1 MNDLFNM
8 DLNSGMSFLDKKKS
22 QNDGIYRPSLDLA
35 KDKKKGYK
43 STVRFLP
50 NFSPTEG
57 IGENALEKVLHY
69 VKLPDYP
76 NLNGYYDSMKN
87 FKDERCAL
95 TETFWNLKNSDSA
108 LEQEKA
114 QLISRSTK
122 YYSYIQVLED
132 ENQPDLV
139 GKIMIMAFGHKI
151 KEKINQERVGEIND
165 PSNVY
170 DLAKGKDFVLLVKEI
185 GGYPN
190 YDSSQFKQE
199 TSSICLPVEKDG
211 VMELKKIP
219 TETVDGV
226 LTIPSNFQEKVKEY
240 LLTRDTE
247 VSSYA
252 PVKWDDETRGKV
264 NQIVGHLTNNPIVSA
279 NSQISSVASTGDES
293 FFDDESATEE
303 TETATATV
311 ESVSSEDEA
320 DFFG

>member
-1 MNDLFNM
+1 MDGLFNM

-43 STVRFLP
+43 STIRFLP
-50 NFSPTEG
+50 NFSAKG

-69 VKLPDYP
+69 VKLPNLP

-122 YYSYIQVLED
+122 YYSYIQVIED
-132 ENQPDLV
+132 ENQPELV

-151 KEKINQERVGEIND
+151 KEKINQERVGEINE
-165 PSNVY
+165 PCNVY
-170 DLAKGKDFVLLVKEI
+170 DLAKGKDFVLLVKEV
-185 GGYPN
+185 GGFPN

-211 VMELKKIP
+211 ETTMKKLP
-219 TETVDGV
+219 TEEVNEV
-226 LTIPSNFQEKVKEY
+226 LTIPVKYQDKVREY
-240 LLTRDTE
+240 LLERDTE
-247 VSSYA
+247 LSAYA
-252 PVKWDDETRGKV
+252 PVKWDEETRNKV
-264 NQIVGHLTNNPIVSA
+264 NQIVAHLTNNPVVGA
-279 NSQISSVASTGDES
+279 NNEINSVASSGDDS
-293 FFDDESATEE
+293 FFDDESESEE
-303 TETATATV
+303 VSLETASANTV
-311 ESVSSEDEA
+311 EDED
-320 DFFG
+320 DFFGE

>member
-35 KDKKKGYK
+35 LDKKKGYK

-50 NFSPTEG
+50 NFSAEG

-69 VKLPDYP
+69 VKLPNLP

-87 FKDERCAL
+87 FKDERCSL
-95 TETFWNLKNSDSA
+95 TETFWNLKNSESA

-165 PSNVY
+165 PCNVY

-185 GGYPN
+185 GGFPN

-199 TSSICLPVEKDG
+199 TSSICLPVEVDG
-211 VMELKKIP
+211 KTELKKLP
-219 TETVDGV
+219 TEEVNDV
-226 LTIPSNFQEKVKEY
+226 LTVPAKYQEKVKEY
-240 LLTRDTE
+240 LLVRDTE
-247 VSSYA
+247 LSAYA
-252 PVKWDDETRGKV
+252 PVKWDEETRNKV
-264 NQIVGHLTNNPIVSA
+264 NQIVSHLTNNPVVGA
-279 NSQISSVASTGDES
+279 NAEINSVASTGDDA
-293 FFDDESATEE
+293 FFDDASESEEVSLEATP
-303 TETATATV
+303 A
-311 ESVSSEDEA
+311 SSGSTDED
-320 DFFG
+320 DFFGE

>member
-1 MNDLFNM
+1 MDGLFNM

-35 KDKKKGYK
+35 LDKKKGYK

-50 NFSPTEG
+50 NFSAEG

-69 VKLPDYP
+69 VKLPNLP

-87 FKDERCAL
+87 FKDEKCAL
-95 TETFWNLKNSDSA
+95 TETFWNLKNSESA

-165 PSNVY
+165 PCNVY

-185 GGYPN
+185 GGFPN

-199 TSSICLPVEKDG
+199 TSSICLPVDVNGKS
-211 VMELKKIP
+211 ELKKLP
-219 TETVDGV
+219 TEEVNDV
-226 LTIPSNFQEKVKEY
+226 LTIPAKYQEKVKEY
-240 LLTRDTE
+240 LLVRDTE
-247 VSSYA
+247 LSAYA
-252 PVKWDDETRGKV
+252 PVKWDEDTRNKV
-264 NQIVGHLTNNPIVSA
+264 NQIVAHLTNNPIVGA
-279 NSQISSVASTGDES
+279 NAEINSVATTGDDS
-293 FFDDESATEE
+293 FFEDASESEE
-303 TETATATV
+303 VSLETAPA
-311 ESVSSEDEA
+311 SSTDEDE
-320 DFFG
+320 FFGE

>member
-35 KDKKKGYK
+35 LDKKKGYK

-50 NFSPTEG
+50 NFSAEG

-69 VKLPDYP
+69 VKLPNLP

-87 FKDERCAL
+87 FKDERCSL
-95 TETFWNLKNSDSA
+95 TETFWNLKNSESA

-165 PSNVY
+165 PCNVY
-170 DLAKGKDFVLLVKEI
+170 DLAKGKDFVLLVKEV
-185 GGYPN
+185 GGFPN

-199 TSSICLPVEKDG
+199 TSSICLPVDG
-211 VMELKKIP
+211 EMKKLP
-219 TETVDGV
+219 TEEVNDV
-226 LTIPSNFQEKVKEY
+226 LTIPAKYQGKVKEY
-240 LLTRDTE
+240 LLERDTE
-247 VSSYA
+247 LSAYA
-252 PVKWDDETRGKV
+252 PVKWDEETRNKV
-264 NQIVGHLTNNPIVSA
+264 NQIVAHLTNNPVVGA
-279 NSQISSVASTGDES
+279 NAEISSVASSGDDA
-293 FFDDESATEE
+293 FFDDASESEVSLE
-303 TETATATV
+303 TEAVATATD
-311 ESVSSEDEA
+311 ED
-320 DFFG
+320 DFFGE

>member
-50 NFSPTEG
+50 NFSAEG
-57 IGENALEKVLHY
+57 IGENALEKILHY
-69 VKLPDYP
+69 VKLVDYP

-87 FKDERCAL
+87 FKDENCAL
-95 TETFWNLKNSDSA
+95 TETFWSLKNSESA

-122 YYSYIQVLED
+122 YYSYIQILED

-165 PSNVY
+165 PCNVY
-170 DLAKGKDFVLLVKEI
+170 DLAKGKDFILLVKEI
-185 GGYPN
+185 GGFPN
-190 YDSSQFKQE
+190 YDSSQFKQV
-199 TSSICLPVEKDG
+199 TSSITLPVDVNG
-211 VMELKKIP
+211 TIELKKVP
-219 TETVDGV
+219 TETVNDV
-226 LTIPSNFQEKVKEY
+226 LTIPAKFQEKVKEY
-240 LLTRDTE
+240 LLVRDTE
-247 VSSYA
+247 ISSYA

-264 NQIVGHLTNNPIVSA
+264 QKIVAVLTNNPVVGANNEIGSVST
-279 NSQISSVASTGDES
+279 SGDDS

-303 TETATATV
+303 VSLEADEVATGDD
-311 ESVSSEDEA
+311 S
-320 DFFG
+320 DFFGE